1 MEHVSQQLLRIR
13 ALDKVFPGVHALD
26 SVDFDLEAG
35 EIHCLVGENGAGKST
50 LVEILSGSYRPD
62 GGEINVN
69 GEAHAF
75 LTPTRALALGIDTV
89 HQEDQLVTSIT
100 AAENIF
106 MGHLPGGPAGLYN
119 GRRCTE
125 DARRLID
132 SLGLHLDPSLVVEK
146 LSPVERKTVC
156 IAKALSRRV
165 RILIL
170 DEPSATL
177 GLKETRIL
185 LDVVRNVRAQGI
197 GIIYISHFINEI
209 FEIADR
215 ITVFKDGRRVATHR
229 VSEVTKDQVIHEMVG
244 RRTAQVYVR
253 PAHAVGEPLLEVRGI
268 SRRGVVEE
276 VSFTVR
282 RGEIFGIGGLV
293 GSGRTELAQI
303 LFGLAKRD
311 AGSVVFQGRD
321 VTPDTPLQAIRNG
334 FGFLTEDRKGS
345 GLVLRRSVQENIAVV
360 DMTMRRP
367 LVLNL
372 ASERGAARKMVE
384 ALSIATP
391 SVDQLV
397 MNLSGGN
404 QQKVV
409 LAKWMLGDADIVI
422 FDEPTVGIDV
432 GAKKEIY
439 GLMHEM
445 AEKGKVILMI
455 SSDLPELIALSDRI
469 GIMRRGRMV
478 SILEGSDATEETVLK
493 LATGV

>member
-1 MEHVSQQLLRIR
+1 VSEQLLRIR
-13 ALDKVFPGVHALD
+13 SLDKVFPGVRALNC
-26 SVDFDLEAG
+26 VDFDLEAG

-50 LVEILSGSYRPD
+50 LVEVLSGSYRPD
-62 GGEINVN
+62 GGEIAVH
-69 GEAHAF
+69 GEVHHF
-75 LTPTRALALGIDTV
+75 LTPSRALALGIDTV
-89 HQEDQLVTSIT
+89 HQEDQLVASIT

-106 MGHLPGGPAGLYN
+106 MGHLPGGPAGFFN
-119 GRRCTE
+119 SRRCLE
-125 DARRLID
+125 EARRLID
-132 SLGLHLDPSLVVEK
+132 SLGLHLDPSRVVEK

-177 GLKETRIL
+177 GLKETRL
-185 LDVVRNVRAQGI
+185 LLEVVRNVRAQGI
-197 GIIYISHFINEI
+197 GIIYISHFISEV

-229 VSEVTKDQVIHEMVG
+229 VAEVTPDEVIHEMVG
-244 RRTAQVYVR
+244 RRTAAVYAR
-253 PAHAVGEPLLEVRGI
+253 PPHSPGEPILEVRGMT
-268 SRRGVVEE
+268 RRGVVED

-293 GSGRTELAQI
+293 GSGRTELAQL
-303 LFGLAKRD
+303 LFGLERRD
-311 AGSVVFQGRD
+311 EGSVLFEGRD
-321 VTPDTPLQAIRNG
+321 VTPASPLQAIRSG
-334 FGFLTEDRKGS
+334 LGFLTEDRKAS
-345 GLVLRRSVQENIAVV
+345 GLVLRRSVQENIGVV
-360 DMTMRRP
+360 DMTVRRP
-367 LVLNL
+367 LVLDL
-372 ASERGAARKMVE
+372 KAERGAARRMVD

-391 SVDQLV
+391 TVDQLV

-409 LAKWMLGDADIVI
+409 LAKWMLGDADVVI

-439 GLMHEM
+439 ALMHEM
-445 AEKGKVILMI
+445 AGRGKVILMI

-469 GIMRRGRMV
+469 GIMRRGRLV
-478 SILEGSDATEETVLK
+478 SILEGAGTTEETVLK